1 MARRTKKQQ
10 PLKRKPAAPSRTRG
24 RRPPRIE
31 TAPKARRAAKTGA
44 PSPARRI
51 LIVDDHPI
59 VRQGVRHVIEQE
71 ADLRV
76 VAEAESAG
84 EALQALQS
92 AKPELAIVDI
102 SLKGT
107 DGIEL
112 TKWIRAQDERMPIL
126 IMSMHDES
134 IYAERVLRAGAN
146 GYLMKAEVSENLIGA
161 VRRVLRGEIYLSEK
175 VGQNILHEVSG
186 RSTSI
191 EESPMK
197 QLSDR
202 ELEVFRLIGQGM
214 GTREIA
220 SLLHL
225 SIKTI
230 ETYRSHIKDK
240 LGLASATQLVRYAAQ
255 WNER

>member
-1 MARRTKKQQ
+1 MKKE
-10 PLKRKPAAPSRTRG
+10 KPAAPVAT
-24 RRPPRIE
+24 
-31 TAPKARRAAKTGA
+31 KN
-44 PSPARRI
+44 I

-71 ADLRV
+71 PDLRV
-76 VAEAESAG
+76 CAEAESAS
-84 EALQALQS
+84 EALHALQNH
-92 AKPELAIVDI
+92 KLDLAIVDI

-107 DGIEL
+107 DGLEL
-112 TKWIRAQDERMPIL
+112 TKWIRAQDEKLPVL

-134 IYAERVLRAGAN
+134 LYAERVLRAGAH
-146 GYLMKAEVSENLIGA
+146 GYIMKAEVADKIVGA
-161 VRRVLRGEIYLSEK
+161 VRRVLKGEIYLSEK

-186 RSTSI
+186 RSTPAD
-191 EESPMK
+191 ESPIK

-202 ELEVFRLIGQGM
+202 ELEVFRLIGQGH

-220 SLLHL
+220 SMLHL

-230 ETYRSHIKDK
+230 ETYRAHIKEK

-255 WNER
+255 WVEH